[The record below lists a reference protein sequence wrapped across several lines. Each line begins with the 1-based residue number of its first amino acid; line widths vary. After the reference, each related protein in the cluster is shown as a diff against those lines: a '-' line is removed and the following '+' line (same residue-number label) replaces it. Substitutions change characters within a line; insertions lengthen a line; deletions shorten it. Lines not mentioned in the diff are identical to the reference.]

1 MNKARR
7 KTISNS
13 LDELQATL
21 PILKEA
27 LEHDKMVYDQISDDD
42 DKESQA
48 SELEDRID
56 NIESAISSLE
66 EAIQALEQINL

>member
-56 NIESAISSLE
+56 VQERVG
-66 EAIQALEQINL
+66 QAPAPCGCSP